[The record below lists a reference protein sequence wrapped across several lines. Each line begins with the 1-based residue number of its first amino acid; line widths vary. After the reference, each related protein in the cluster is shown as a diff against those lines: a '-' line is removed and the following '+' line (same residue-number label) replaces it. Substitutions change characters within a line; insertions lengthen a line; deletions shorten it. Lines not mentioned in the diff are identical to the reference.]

1 MNGSKEKQEVA
12 MQDRVPPQNIEAEQS
27 VIGAMLIDKNA
38 VALVTEKLMPEDF
51 YRQAHRVIFSAMLT
65 LHSKNEPV
73 DMVTVVNELNKQN
86 KLEDVGGI
94 SYITLLAN
102 VVPTA
107 ANAKYHAKIVEEK
120 SLLRQLVEGGT
131 AIASMGYDGS
141 EDVRDIMDQ
150 AEKTILRIS
159 NRKGGT
165 DFVPI
170 ADVVS
175 DTVDH
180 IAKVLESKDPITGVA
195 TGFSDLDR
203 LTAGLHPS
211 DFIILAARPSMGKTA
226 LALNIAQNVAI
237 RGARTGEPKKRVA
250 FFSLEMSREQL
261 VQRMLCSEADV
272 DAQMLRAGGTDRD
285 KLGSDFWEN
294 LWIAADR
301 LGESQ
306 MFIDDTPG
314 LSIMEMRSKARRLQS
329 EGGLDLIVIDYL
341 QLMQGTV
348 GRSNSDNR
356 QQEVSEI
363 SRGLKALAREL
374 NVPVLALSQLS
385 RSVEA
390 RQVKKPMLSDLRESG
405 SLEQDADIV
414 MFLYRGDY
422 YKGADEAPDHITE
435 LIVAKHR
442 NGPVGRVNLFFKNEC
457 TKFISLARRPEDG
470 GK

>member
-1 MNGSKEKQEVA
+1 

-38 VALVTEKLMPEDF
+38 VSLVTEKLMPEDF
-51 YRQAHRVIFSAMLT
+51 YRQAHQVIYSAILT
-65 LHSKNEPV
+65 LHSKNEPI
-73 DMVTVVNELNKQN
+73 DMITLINELKKMNR
-86 KLEDVGGI
+86 LDDVGGVA
-94 SYITLLAN
+94 YITLLAN

-107 ANAKYHAKIVEEK
+107 ANAKFHAQIVEDK
-120 SLLRQLVEGGT
+120 SILRQLVEGGT
-131 AIASMGYDGS
+131 AIASLGYEGAD
-141 EDVRDIMDQ
+141 DVPVIIDQ
-150 AEKTILRIS
+150 AEKMVLRIS
-159 NRKGGT
+159 NRKGSK
-165 DFVPI
+165 DFAEISEVL
-170 ADVVS
+170 S
-175 DTVDH
+175 DTINH
-180 IAKVLESKDPITGVA
+180 IQAVLESRQSITGVA
-195 TGFSDLDR
+195 TGFVDLDK

-237 RGARTGEPKKRVA
+237 RGAREGQPKKRVA

-272 DAQMLRAGGTDRD
+272 DAQRLRAGTDIRD
-285 KLGSDFWEN
+285 KDTDN
-294 LWIAADR
+294 ADLWNKLWVAAD
-301 LGESQ
+301 LLSNAQ
-306 MFIDDTPG
+306 IFIDDTPG
-314 LSIMEMRSKARRLQS
+314 ITIMEMRSKARRLQA
-329 EGGLDLIVIDYL
+329 EGGLDLVVIDYL
-341 QLMQGTV
+341 QLMQGTS
-348 GRSNSDNR
+348 GRNSTDNR

-390 RQVKKPMLSDLRESG
+390 RQVKKPMLS
-405 SLEQDADIV
+405 V
-414 MFLYRGDY
+414 MFLYRDDY
-422 YKGADEAPDHITE
+422 YKGAEEAPTHITE

-470 GK
+470 GRR

>member
-1 MNGSKEKQEVA
+1 

-38 VALVTEKLMPEDF
+38 VSLVTEKLMPEDF
-51 YRQAHRVIFSAMLT
+51 YRQAHQVIYSAILT
-65 LHSKNEPV
+65 LHSKNEPI
-73 DMVTVVNELNKQN
+73 DMITLINELKKMNR
-86 KLEDVGGI
+86 LDDVGGVA
-94 SYITLLAN
+94 YITLLAN

-107 ANAKYHAKIVEEK
+107 ANAKFHAQIVEDK
-120 SLLRQLVEGGT
+120 SILRQLVEGGT
-131 AIASMGYDGS
+131 AIASLGYEGAD
-141 EDVRDIMDQ
+141 DVPVIIDQ
-150 AEKTILRIS
+150 AEKMVLRIS
-159 NRKGGT
+159 NRKGSK
-165 DFVPI
+165 DFAEISEVL
-170 ADVVS
+170 S
-175 DTVDH
+175 DTINH
-180 IAKVLESKDPITGVA
+180 IQAVLESKQSITGVA
-195 TGFSDLDR
+195 TGFVDLDK

-237 RGARTGEPKKRVA
+237 RGAREGQPKKRVA

-272 DAQMLRAGGTDRD
+272 DAQRLRAGADVRD
-285 KLGSDFWEN
+285 KDTDN
-294 LWIAADR
+294 ADLWNKLWVAAD
-301 LGESQ
+301 LLSNAQ
-306 MFIDDTPG
+306 IFIDDTPG
-314 LSIMEMRSKARRLQS
+314 ITIMEMRSKARRLQA
-329 EGGLDLIVIDYL
+329 EGGLDLVVIDYL
-341 QLMQGTV
+341 QLMQGTT
-348 GRSNSDNR
+348 GRNNSDNR

-414 MFLYRGDY
+414 MFLYRDDY
-422 YKGADEAPDHITE
+422 YKGAEEAPTHITE

-470 GK
+470 GRR